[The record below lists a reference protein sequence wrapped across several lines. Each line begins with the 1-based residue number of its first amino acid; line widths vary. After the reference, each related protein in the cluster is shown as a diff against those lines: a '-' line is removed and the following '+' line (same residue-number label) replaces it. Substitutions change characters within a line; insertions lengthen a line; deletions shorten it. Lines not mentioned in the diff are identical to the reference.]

1 MKTNSRK
8 IKKQIWQLI
17 IPLGL
22 AFLFTIGHLH
32 SAVDPPQDKLDE
44 IPPTPHEE
52 IGDDFKPADMIFHH
66 IADAYEWHILDYG
79 DFHLSLPLPV
89 ILWHNNAF
97 HVFMSGKFHHG
108 HALYKGFGIGHR
120 GYTPYIVKAD
130 MQRFDQE
137 RIIVQDVNAATPLD
151 FSITK
156 NVLSIFMSVGL
167 MIWIFIS
174 VANAYRRRQNQ
185 SPKGIQS
192 FLEPVILFVRD
203 SIAIPSIGEKRYMYF
218 MPFLLTLFFFI
229 FLNNLMG
236 LIPIFPGGANVTGN
250 ISVTM
255 VLAGFTLMVIVVGA
269 NKHYWRHIFNTPG
282 VPWLLKL
289 PIPLMPVIELAGLII
304 KPVVLMIRLFAN
316 ITAGHIILLSFI
328 SMIFIFGSM
337 NEGFGYAISP
347 VSIAFTIFVNFIE
360 LLVAFIQAYV
370 FTLLSALY
378 FGMAVEEAH

>member
-1 MKTNSRK
+1 M
-8 IKKQIWQLI
+8 
-17 IPLGL
+17 
-22 AFLFTIGHLH
+22 
-32 SAVDPPQDKLDE
+32 
-44 IPPTPHEE
+44 
-52 IGDDFKPADMIFHH
+52 
-66 IADAYEWHILDYG
+66 
-79 DFHLSLPLPV
+79 
-89 ILWHNNAF
+89 
-97 HVFMSGKFHHG
+97 
-108 HALYKGFGIGHR
+108 
-120 GYTPYIVKAD
+120 
-130 MQRFDQE
+130 
-137 RIIVQDVNAATPLD
+137 
-151 FSITK
+151 
-156 NVLSIFMSVGL
+156 
-167 MIWIFIS
+167 
-174 VANAYRRRQNQ
+174 
-185 SPKGIQS
+185 
-192 FLEPVILFVRD
+192 
-203 SIAIPSIGEKRYMYF
+203 
-218 MPFLLTLFFFI
+218 
-229 FLNNLMG
+229 NNLMG